1 MLKVSRQFETS
12 RCCGFLFFFSSFL
25 CICSVSS
32 FLPFRFVD
40 GHVCF
45 SSTGS
50 LIIPQKNNIFLLLL
64 WRFGVGRQATAAVEK
79 CSFHPPLLS
88 PFEIRIDVSVHW
100 RRSSVYQVSA
110 ISLSFSKFL
119 SLFLSFSLSLSL
131 SLCLCLSVSLSLCLC
146 LSVSVSLSM
155 SLCLCLSFSILILF
169 RDVTR
174 TPSMSRVIKIVGYS
188 AFRYALMY
196 LRHASPNSGF
206 CYLMI
211 RKKKCRPCKRATQ
224 YFKLNNLQ
232 FCLYYL

>member
-1 MLKVSRQFETS
+1 MGCCFYSAAISTSNYIENQTTRRKRETRVIYWYLNDSNARRHCRFMLKVSRQFETS

-131 SLCLCLSVSLSLCLC
+131 SLCLSVSLSLSLCLC
-146 LSVSVSLSM
+146 LS
-155 SLCLCLSFSILILF
+155 LSFPLPTCSSTSLQLNISLF
-169 RDVTR
+169 LKGKNRLLL
-174 TPSMSRVIKIVGYS
+174 G
-188 AFRYALMY
+188 
-196 LRHASPNSGF
+196 
-206 CYLMI
+206 
-211 RKKKCRPCKRATQ
+211 TQ
-224 YFKLNNLQ
+224 
-232 FCLYYL
+232 